1 MGQKK
6 MESVFDVVNG
16 GPHQL
21 CIQNENGNQIEVE
34 ITIKTGEWTESYLDD
49 KRITRTHLHPVEIQ
63 AFKVNEMVQQLRKEL
78 SSLVASEV
86 KLSD

>member
-1 MGQKK
+1 
-6 MESVFDVVNG
+6 MESVFDVVKG

-21 CIQNENGNQIEVE
+21 CIQNENGKEIEVE
-34 ITIKTGEWTESYLDD
+34 ITIKTGEWTDSYLDD
-49 KRITRTHLHPVEIQ
+49 KRITRTHLRPVEIQ